1 MPQVSKSPLSK
12 EVNKKIIDGLWW
24 LIAALNNQSDV
35 DKFLGDLLT
44 KTEKTMLAKRLAIA
58 LMLEKGRSY
67 WEIRDVL
74 KVSTSTIL
82 GIRHWLDQGGEGYR
96 LAIRKLLK
104 KEKSDR
110 FWEEIGK
117 ATVELL
123 TANKLVNNPRRF

>member
-12 EVNKKIIDGLWW
+12 EVNKKIIKGLWW
-24 LIAALNNQSDV
+24 LIATLNDQGDV

-58 LMLEKGRSY
+58 LMLEKGRNY
-67 WEIRDVL
+67 FEIRDTL

-96 LAIRKLLK
+96 LAIKKLLK

-110 FWEEIGK
+110 FWEEVGK

-123 TANKLVNNPRRF
+123 TENKVVHHPRRF